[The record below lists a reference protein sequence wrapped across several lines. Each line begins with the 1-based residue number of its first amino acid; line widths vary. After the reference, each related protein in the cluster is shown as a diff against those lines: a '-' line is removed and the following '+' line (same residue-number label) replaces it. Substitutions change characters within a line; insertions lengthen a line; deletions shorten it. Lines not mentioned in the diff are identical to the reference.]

1 MARITLIGL
10 SGGIGGGKST
20 VAGMFARL
28 GACVMDADRIAHAA
42 LEQPRIIKEVI
53 KNFNCNGLLDENRR
67 LSRKT
72 LAGLVFKD
80 RKNLL
85 KLNRIVHPFVL
96 KTINKTIRNL
106 NNSRNPSVA
115 VIDAPLLFETGL
127 DRLCDILVFVDT
139 PPEKRLKRIKTERK
153 WDNKQIVM
161 REKHQFSVGYKKRHS
176 QIIIDNS
183 GALPKT
189 FQQVKNIF
197 NFISHTL

>member
-1 MARITLIGL
+1 MARLTLIGL

-20 VAGMFARL
+20 VAGMFVRL

-53 KNFNCNGLLDENRR
+53 KNFNCNGLLDEKYR

-72 LAGLVFKD
+72 LAGLVFQN

-85 KLNRIVHPFVL
+85 KLNRIVHPFVI
-96 KTINKTIRNL
+96 KTLTKTIRNL
-106 NNSRNPSVA
+106 RNSRNLSAA

-127 DRLCDILVFVDT
+127 DRLCDILIFVDT
-139 PPEKRLKRIKTERK
+139 PPGKRLKRLKTARK
-153 WDNKQIVM
+153 WDKNQIVM
-161 REKHQFSVGYKKRHS
+161 REKHQFPVGYKKRHS

-183 GALPKT
+183 GTLPKT
-189 FQQVKNIF
+189 YQQVKNIF
-197 NFISHTL
+197 NFVSHTL